1 MELELK
7 RIAKRDDYTIGNLSI
22 DGAYFCDTLEDT
34 DRGIDWG
41 MSSRDIAY
49 RKIKAKTAMP
59 TGEYEVRLTLSPRFE
74 RVLPLLM
81 NVKGFE
87 GVRIHPG
94 NRPEDTEGC
103 ILVGLNKVK
112 GQVIESRKT
121 FDELYRILAD
131 EVRRGKKIYIKIS

>member
-7 RIAKRDDYTIGNLSI
+7 RIAKRDDYTIGNLSV

-34 DRGIDWG
+34 DRGIDWA
-41 MSSRDIAY
+41 MSSREIAY
-49 RKIKAKTAMP
+49 RKIKAKTAIP
-59 TGEYEVRLTLSPRFE
+59 TGKYEVRLTLSPRFG

-81 NVKGFE
+81 NVKCFE

-94 NRPEDTEGC
+94 NRAEDTEGC

-121 FDELYRILAD
+121 FDELYRMLAD

>member
-7 RIAKRDDYTIGNLSI
+7 RIAKRDDYTIGNLSV

-49 RKIKAKTAMP
+49 RKIKAKTAIP
-59 TGEYEVRLTLSPRFE
+59 TGKYEVRLTLSPRFG

-81 NVKGFE
+81 NVKCFE

-94 NRPEDTEGC
+94 NSPEDTEGC

-121 FDELYRILAD
+121 FDTLYRMLAD
-131 EVRRGKKIYIKIS
+131 EVKRDKRIFIEIR

>member
-22 DGAYFCDTLEDT
+22 DGTYFCDTLEDT

-49 RKIKAKTAMP
+49 RKIKAKTAIP
-59 TGEYEVRLTLSPRFE
+59 TGKYEVRLTLSPRFG

-94 NRPEDTEGC
+94 NRAEDTEGC

>member
-7 RIAKRDDYTIGNLSI
+7 RIAKRDDYTIGNLSV

-49 RKIKAKTAMP
+49 RKIKAKTAIP
-59 TGEYEVRLTLSPRFE
+59 TGKYEVRLTLSPRFG

-81 NVKGFE
+81 NVKCFE

-94 NRPEDTEGC
+94 NSPEDTEGC

-121 FDELYRILAD
+121 FDELYRMLAD